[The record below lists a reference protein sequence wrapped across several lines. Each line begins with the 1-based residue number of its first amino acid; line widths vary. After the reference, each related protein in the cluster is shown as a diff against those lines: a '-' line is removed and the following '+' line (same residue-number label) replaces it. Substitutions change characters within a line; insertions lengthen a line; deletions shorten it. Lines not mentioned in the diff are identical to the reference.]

1 MSFFIQNQ
9 ELQGKKDWLIRSF
22 LPFLLATVLVEAG
35 CGYRIARKNVAAP
48 ANLDSIAIL
57 PIVNK
62 TTKYR
67 IEQKLTGAMI
77 DEFIQRTRCQISR
90 DPAEARG
97 LLTGEVLDFASFP
110 VIFAGDSG
118 STYQVTIRVRMTLKD
133 QSSGKF
139 IFQNRDFQFREEF
152 EISRESKDY
161 FPEEG
166 PAMDRLVHQLARSL
180 LNNLLDD
187 FK

>member
-1 MSFFIQNQ
+1 MTISIQNH
-9 ELQGKKDWLIRSF
+9 ELQGKKGWLIWSL
-22 LPFLLATVLVEAG
+22 LPFLMAAGLLEAG
-35 CGYRIARKNVAAP
+35 CGYRIAKKNVAAP

-62 TTKYR
+62 TSKYR
-67 IEQKLTGAMI
+67 IEQKLTSAVI
-77 DEFIQRTRCQISR
+77 DEFIQRTRCRISR

-118 STYQVTIRVRMTLKD
+118 STFQVSIRVRMTLKD
-133 QSSGKF
+133 QSTGKF
-139 IFQNRDFQFREEF
+139 VFQNRDSQFREEF

-166 PAMDRLVHQLARSL
+166 PAMDRLVRQLARSL

>member
-1 MSFFIQNQ
+1 MRFLIQNH
-9 ELQGKKDWLIRSF
+9 ELWNNTGRLIWSLSLF
-22 LPFLLATVLVEAG
+22 LMVTILLVAG

-57 PIVNK
+57 PIGNK

-67 IEQKLTGAMI
+67 IEQKLTSAI
-77 DEFIQRTRCQISR
+77 TDEFIHRTKCRISS
-90 DPAEARG
+90 DPGDARG

-133 QSSGKF
+133 QSTGKF

-152 EISRESKDY
+152 EISRESSDY

-166 PAMDRLVHQLARSL
+166 PAMDRLVHQLARSML
-180 LNNLLDD
+180 DNLLDD

>member
-1 MSFFIQNQ
+1 M
-9 ELQGKKDWLIRSF
+9 
-22 LPFLLATVLVEAG
+22 
-35 CGYRIARKNVAAP
+35 AAP

-57 PIVNK
+57 PFLNK

-67 IEQKLTGAMI
+67 IEQKLTGAVI
-77 DEFIQRTRCQISR
+77 DEFIQRTRCRISR
-90 DPAEARG
+90 DPAGARG

-118 STYQVTIRVRMTLKD
+118 STFQVTMRIRMTLKD
-133 QSSGKF
+133 QSSGKYV
-139 IFQNRDFQFREEF
+139 FQNRDFQFREEF

-166 PAMDRLVHQLARSL
+166 PAMDRLVHQLAKSL

-187 FK
+187 F